1 MDKKMDFDSNWRK
14 RKKKKESEKIKQKQ
28 GRKHHHG
35 FWEVSHSKGTASTH
49 AEIAQEQTPAL
60 PSCHT
65 RTEGLSKWGFLIET
79 GPSSIGN

>member
-28 GRKHHHG
+28 GRKHHG
-35 FWEVSHSKGTASTH
+35 FWEVSHSEGTASTH
-49 AEIAQEQTPAL
+49 AEVAQEQTPAL

-79 GPSSIGN
+79 APSSIRN